1 MKNGIYYLP
10 WIALAFASGCTSIQV
25 EPLQERPSSICIQNN
40 PKVQVTDFLPVLQKN
55 LARRGIES
63 QVYAQPPLTCEYRMT
78 YVAYRSWD
86 IVTYL
91 SKAELEI
98 FDSNNRSIA
107 AAHYH
112 LRGKGGVAMTKWQ
125 STETKMLPVLDQLLK
140 NIPVVTVAP

>member
-1 MKNGIYYLP
+1 MKNGLYCLP
-10 WIALAFASGCTSIQV
+10 LIVLAFAAGCTSIQV
-25 EPLQERPSSICIQNN
+25 EPLLVRPTNICIQNN
-40 PKVQVTDFLPVLQKN
+40 PKVQVSDFVPVLQKS
-55 LARRGIES
+55 LASRGIGS

-98 FDSNNRSIA
+98 FDANNRSVG

-112 LRGKGGVAMTKWQ
+112 LRGKGGLAMTKWQ

-140 NIPVVTVAP
+140 NMPVAAAVD